1 MGLNLIDSIAND
13 LAKIKKD
20 SDYSQANPKYYT
32 SSGIILEPYAKLNK
46 LSVESLRNIVKTNS
60 FFKLSSGTIQTGLF
74 SKRDKKVEVIELEDT
89 QLIRKEFIQNPDKI
103 LKESSASSLLTQ
115 IMLQITLE
123 ERSKVA
129 LTPKPEAHKEEYDYP
144 QEDRILLYEK
154 YFPEELD
161 KYQREGRSESNLEKK
176 FNKRVAP
183 GSELHFSD
191 GKVAHNLLTWFQ
203 CIQMASPDIIAK
215 HIRNNDFSNWL
226 EDKVKAPELVRICVK
241 IAKRIQYEEI
251 AEKEVKN
258 ELLSGI
264 TKTSLNN
271 IIFDTIILP
280 LIRKVKSTD
289 QSQAEEA
296 IDKLL
301 MLNDSRVVEPLLDR
315 IFDSQPKIRNK
326 IIIGMGKLGDKRAT
340 PTLLKIVKHTK
351 DNQERLIAVQAL
363 GNLNDR
369 RALTT
374 LKEFA
379 KEKNEVGAAA
389 TKILNDGV

>member
-46 LSVESLRNIVKTNS
+46 LSVESLRNLVKTNS

-115 IMLQITLE
+115 IMLQIILE

-129 LTPKPEAHKEEYDYP
+129 LKPTQEAHAREFDTPK
-144 QEDRILLYEK
+144 EDRVQLYEK
-154 YFPEELD
+154 YFPDELD

-176 FNKRVAP
+176 FHKKVAT
-183 GSELHFSD
+183 GSEFHFSD
-191 GKVAHNLLTWFQ
+191 GKVAYNLLTWFQ
-203 CIQMASPDIIAK
+203 CLQMASTDIIAK

-226 EDKVKAPELVRICVK
+226 EDKVKAPELARICVK
-241 IAKRIQYEEI
+241 IAKRNQSEEI
-251 AEKEVKN
+251 TEKEVKN

-289 QSQAEEA
+289 QSKAEEA

-315 IFDSQPKIRNK
+315 IFDSQPQIRNK
-326 IIIGMGKLGDKRAT
+326 II
-340 PTLLKIVKHTK
+340 
-351 DNQERLIAVQAL
+351 
-363 GNLNDR
+363 
-369 RALTT
+369 
-374 LKEFA
+374 
-379 KEKNEVGAAA
+379 
-389 TKILNDGV
+389 